1 MAIKRKKTV
10 KKAAR
15 VKTKMVPSKKK
26 NPKGL
31 SFDVISK
38 RKPSKKVVKKVVKK
52 SKAKA
57 AAKKAKVYEGGTL
70 EPFVI
75 PLPRKPKRKI
85 PKDVTKRIPKTV
97 PKRKSAVERERR
109 IQFAKENPLMPRSVK
124 PPSLPTRL
132 RGRPALDTSMLL
144 APLSG
149 IVGGGVAKKAA
160 KASQKLGKRAAT
172 GLSGKRSAARRK
184 KPLNLRKRNT
194 DYR

>member
-1 MAIKRKKTV
+1 MAEKKKKKKKTV
-10 KKAAR
+10 R
-15 VKTKMVPSKKK
+15 TLKT
-26 NPKGL
+26 
-31 SFDVISK
+31 
-38 RKPSKKVVKKVVKK
+38 KVVKK

-57 AAKKAKVYEGGTL
+57 AAKKAKTL

-97 PKRKSAVERERR
+97 PKRKSAIERERR